1 LLPYKQCVIL
11 KLSDAELLNKTVTG
25 YLLLKVGPT
34 PGWVLSELNIVTIY
48 SAARNTSTKS
58 EDIKWKAVR
67 HR

>member
-1 LLPYKQCVIL
+1 
-11 KLSDAELLNKTVTG
+11 LNKTVTG